1 MDECLEANSLAEPR
15 VLMLELLM
23 SVSLF
28 TVWVCVAGS
37 MRPEH
42 LHAAYYLLD

>member
-1 MDECLEANSLAEPR
+1 MDECLEPCSLDAR
-15 VLMLELLM
+15 ILMVDVLMTLTMLTM
-23 SVSLF
+23 
-28 TVWVCVAGS
+28 WVCVAGS